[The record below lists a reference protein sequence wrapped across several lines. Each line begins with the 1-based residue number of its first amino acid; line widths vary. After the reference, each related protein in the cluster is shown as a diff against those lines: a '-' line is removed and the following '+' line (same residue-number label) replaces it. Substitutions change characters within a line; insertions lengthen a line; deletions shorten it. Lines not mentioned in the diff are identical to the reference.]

1 VSSETVAIQFFVIFG
16 RSGFVF
22 MSSPEATLSNNYR
35 RITQSCLIL
44 CLLVCFNLA
53 IWQLFQPPRMLEVFD
68 SRALDLLENKDYLSA
83 FETYQKIASLDG
95 DNPRMFYGKQ
105 TVIQNW
111 KEEATRLL
119 SQCKYEEALQ
129 LYGDMNKLSETH
141 LVGKEGVLAVH
152 ERKTRAMSNET
163 ATASK
168 LSDCELLKQE

>member
-1 VSSETVAIQFFVIFG
+1 MNLCYPSVFLVLFG
-16 RSGFVF
+16 RNGSVF

-35 RITQSCLIL
+35 RMTQFCIIL
-44 CLLVCFNLA
+44 CLLVCFSLA

-68 SRALDLLENKDYLSA
+68 SRALDFLENKEYRNA
-83 FETYQKIASLDG
+83 FETYQRMASLDG
-95 DNPRMFYGKQ
+95 YNPRMLNGKQ

-119 SQCKYEEALQ
+119 SQCKYEEASQ
-129 LYGDMNKLSETH
+129 LYGDMDQFGETR

-163 ATASK
+163 AAASK
-168 LSDCELLKQE
+168 ASNCELLKQE